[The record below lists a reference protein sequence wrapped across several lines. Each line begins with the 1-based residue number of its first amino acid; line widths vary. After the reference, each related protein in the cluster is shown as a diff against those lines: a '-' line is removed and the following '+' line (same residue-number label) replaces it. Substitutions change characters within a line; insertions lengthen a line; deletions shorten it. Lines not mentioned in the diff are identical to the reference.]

1 MCNINIFEY
10 SSPGDAE
17 SGEAGRRSV
26 LVAEAEL
33 GEPVVALLEV
43 QVLEA
48 VGDEVEVGGRRVE
61 VVLHRDAQVGQVQ
74 LAVGRGQIL
83 QLGRRHF
90 PDNTQLENFYCNTR

>member
-43 QVLEA
+43 
-48 VGDEVEVGGRRVE
+48 
-61 VVLHRDAQVGQVQ
+61 
-74 LAVGRGQIL
+74 
-83 QLGRRHF
+83 
-90 PDNTQLENFYCNTR
+90 